1 MRLPLY
7 LIYEMKDADYFPV
20 MMQSIK
26 LLEKRVLMTKVDDQN
41 WKKEET
47 KLVNGNLKIE
57 FVR

>member
-1 MRLPLY
+1 
-7 LIYEMKDADYFPV
+7 MKDADYFPV

-26 LLEKRVLMTKVDDQN
+26 LLGKRVLMTKVDDQN

>member
-1 MRLPLY
+1 
-7 LIYEMKDADYFPV
+7 MKDADYFPV

-26 LLEKRVLMTKVDDQN
+26 LLGKRVLMTKVDDQN

-47 KLVNGNLKIE
+47 KLENGNLKIG